1 MSCRAL
7 FRFLPWT
14 VLLAGCAVGP
24 DYARPESGLPAAF
37 AEGAGAPD
45 RGGVAADW
53 WDGFGEPELTRLVG
67 RALAAN
73 TDVHAAVARWEEASA
88 QLADV
93 AGAGVPGVDAT
104 GEADRFKVS
113 SGTFLPVGGNA
124 PGRNRRMQRAGLV
137 TAFELDFWGR
147 LRRAEETARAQMLA
161 AEEGVAQVRLGLAVA
176 VVRAYSSLRTAD
188 ASAAAAETL
197 VTVREEGLR
206 LARRR
211 TDLGVAAPAEAA
223 QAEVA
228 LAAAAAGLAES
239 RRVRAQAEHL
249 LGFLA
254 AEPALVVGR
263 DARPLPTPPLPAAGL
278 PSDLLSRRPDVR
290 AAEQALIAANARI
303 GFAQASRYP
312 SFTLTGALGTES
324 RTFGG
329 LFRSETATSDLGL
342 DLRAPLFDAGRL
354 AARVDAAVAAQHQ
367 AVAAYEGAARHAF
380 REVRDAL
387 AAVRETAFAAEAAD
401 RRETAAAEVLRIA
414 VARAAVGQ
422 ASPTELLEARRA
434 RAESQLAV
442 ARARQERLEAQLA
455 LIRSL
460 GGARPDQV
468 RPAR

>member
-1 MSCRAL
+1 MSSRTLCRV
-7 FRFLPWT
+7 LPWT
-14 VLLAGCAVGP
+14 VLLAGCTVGP

-37 AEGAGAPD
+37 PEGAGVPD

-53 WDGFGEPELTRLVG
+53 WQGFGEPELTRLVG

-73 TDVHAAVARWEEASA
+73 TDVRAAAARWEEADA

-93 AGAGVPGVDAT
+93 AGAGVPAIDAT

-137 TAFELDFWGR
+137 TSFELDFWGR
-147 LRRAEETARAQMLA
+147 LRRAEEAARAQMLA

-176 VVRAYSSLRTAD
+176 VVRTYSALRTAD

-197 VTVREEGLR
+197 VAAREEGLR

-211 TDLGVAAPAEAA
+211 TDLGVAVPAEAA
-223 QAEVA
+223 RAEVA
-228 LAAAAAGLAES
+228 LAAAVAGLAEA
-239 RRVRAQAEHL
+239 RRTRAQAEHL
-249 LGFLA
+249 LGFLT
-254 AEPALVVGR
+254 AEPALVVPR
-263 DARPLPTPPLPAAGL
+263 DARPLPSPPLPAAGL

-303 GFAQASRYP
+303 GFAKAARYP

-329 LFRSETATSDLGL
+329 LFQSETATSDLGL

-354 AARVDAAVAAQHQ
+354 AARVDAAIAAQHQ
-367 AVAAYEGAARHAF
+367 AVAAYEGAARNAF

-387 AAVRETAFAAEAAD
+387 AEVRETALAAEAAD
-401 RRETAAAEVLRIA
+401 RRETAAAEVLR
-414 VARAAVGQ
+414 VAAARGAAGQ
-422 ASPTELLEARRA
+422 APPTELLEARRA
-434 RAESQLAV
+434 QAESQLAV
-442 ARARQERLEAQLA
+442 ARVRQERLEAQLA

-460 GGARPDQV
+460 GGSRPDLIPPP
-468 RPAR
+468 R

>member
-1 MSCRAL
+1 MSSRTLCRV
-7 FRFLPWT
+7 LPWT
-14 VLLAGCAVGP
+14 VLLAGCTVGP

-37 AEGAGAPD
+37 PEGAGAPD

-53 WDGFGEPELTRLVG
+53 WLGFGEPELTRLVG

-73 TDVHAAVARWEEASA
+73 TDVRAAAARWEEADA

-93 AGAGVPGVDAT
+93 AGAGVPAIDAT

-137 TAFELDFWGR
+137 TSFELDFWGR
-147 LRRAEETARAQMLA
+147 LRRAEEAARAQMLA

-176 VVRAYSSLRTAD
+176 VVRTYSTLRTAD

-197 VTVREEGLR
+197 VAAREEGLR

-211 TDLGVAAPAEAA
+211 TDLGVAVPAEAA
-223 QAEVA
+223 RAEVA
-228 LAAAAAGLAES
+228 LAAAVAGLAEA
-239 RRVRAQAEHL
+239 RRTRAQAEHF
-249 LGFLA
+249 LGFLT
-254 AEPALVVGR
+254 AEPALVVPR
-263 DARPLPTPPLPAAGL
+263 DARPLPSPPLPAAGL

-303 GFAQASRYP
+303 GFTKAARYP

-329 LFRSETATSDLGL
+329 LFQSETATSDLGL

-354 AARVDAAVAAQHQ
+354 AARVDAAIAAQHQ
-367 AVAAYEGAARHAF
+367 AVAAYEGAARNAF

-387 AAVRETAFAAEAAD
+387 AEVRETALAAEAAD
-401 RRETAAAEVLRIA
+401 RRETAAAEVLR
-414 VARAAVGQ
+414 VAAARGAAGQ
-422 ASPTELLEARRA
+422 APPTELLEARRA
-434 RAESQLAV
+434 QAESQLAV
-442 ARARQERLEAQLA
+442 ARVRQERLEAQLA

-460 GGARPDQV
+460 GGSRPDLVPPV
-468 RPAR
+468 R